1 MRILAGLNCGRV
13 GAIRRRDCAA
23 SRRCGEQRE
32 EAGKHLVY
40 RHICTVLSVSA
51 IKRVVGRKLYS
62 RLVELC
68 FILSL
73 SKVF

>member
-13 GAIRRRDCAA
+13 GAIRRRNCAA
-23 SRRCGEQRE
+23 SRTCGEQRE

-40 RHICTVLSVSA
+40 WHICTVLGVSA
-51 IKRVVGRKLYS
+51 IKRVVGSKLYL

-68 FILSL
+68 FIFS
-73 SKVF
+73 SSEMF